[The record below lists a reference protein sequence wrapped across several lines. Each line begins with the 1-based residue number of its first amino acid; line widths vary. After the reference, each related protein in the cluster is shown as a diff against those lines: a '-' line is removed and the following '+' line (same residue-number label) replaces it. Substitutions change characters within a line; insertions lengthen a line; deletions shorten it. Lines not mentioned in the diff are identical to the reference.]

1 MIEMSGIHKAFNG
14 NVVLKD
20 VQFQLGDGEIHA
32 LMGENGAGKSTMMK
46 ILTGIYERDA
56 GVIKVD
62 GEEVHF
68 KSPKEAEAKGIAVIH
83 QELNILPDLSVAENL
98 FLGNEQTA
106 GFGIL
111 KNKEMNKEATRIL
124 KQLGL
129 DIDVRTL
136 AGNLSVGKQQI
147 IEIAKAIETNAKVI
161 IMDEPTAALTDRE
174 IQTLFKTIHKL
185 KAEGVSFVYI
195 SHRMEEIFSICD
207 RITILRD
214 GEYVGVRVIKETTFD
229 EIVQMMV
236 GRELGERFPGR
247 NATIGDVKL
256 ELKGLTRP
264 GLCEDINFSVRK
276 GEIVALAGLMGAGR
290 TEVAQA
296 IFGHRKM
303 SKGQIFI
310 DGNEVKIK
318 NPRQAKKLGIG
329 FVTEDRKT
337 QGLIVDFSIK
347 ENISMANFDKVST
360 SGMISRSKEKSFVSN
375 FVKRLGVKTPTAELS
390 AKSLSGGNQQKVVI
404 AKWLGIN
411 PEILILDEPTRGV
424 DIGAK
429 KEIYQIMNELAEQGV
444 AILMISSEL
453 PEVIGMSDRVL
464 VMHEGKITG
473 EVTGE
478 EMTQEK
484 IMHYATGGDK
494 VVQSQNF

>member
-1 MIEMSGIHKAFNG
+1 MIEMSGICKAFNG

-20 VQFQLGDGEIHA
+20 VQFELADGEIHA

-46 ILTGIYERDA
+46 ILTGIYNRDN

-62 GEEVHF
+62 GEEVTF

-83 QELNILPDLSVAENL
+83 QELNILPDLTVAENL

-111 KNKEMNKEATRIL
+111 KNKEMNREATRIL

-129 DIDVRTL
+129 DIDVRTP
-136 AGNLSVGKQQI
+136 AGTLSVGKQQI

-161 IMDEPTAALTDRE
+161 VMDEPTAALTDRE
-174 IQTLFKTIHKL
+174 IHTLFKTIRKL
-185 KAEGVSFVYI
+185 QSEGVSFVYI
-195 SHRMEEIFSICD
+195 SHRMEEIFAICD

-214 GEYVGVRVIKETTFD
+214 GQSVGVREIKKTTFD

-236 GRELGERFPGR
+236 GRELGERFPSR
-247 NATIGDVKL
+247 NVTLGDVKL
-256 ELKGLTRP
+256 EVKGLTRP
-264 GLCEDINFSVRK
+264 GLCEDIDFNVRK

-290 TEVAQA
+290 TEIAQA
-296 IFGHRKM
+296 LFGFRKM
-303 SKGQIFI
+303 AKGEILI
-310 DGNEVKIK
+310 DDKKVKIK
-318 NPRQAKKLGIG
+318 NPRQAIKLGMG

-337 QGLIVDFSIK
+337 QGLVVDFSIK
-347 ENISMANFDKVST
+347 DNISMTNFDKT
-360 SGMISRSKEKSFVSN
+360 AQSGFISSKQERTFVQSLVEK
-375 FVKRLGVKTPTAELS
+375 LGVKTASIDLS
-390 AKSLSGGNQQKVVI
+390 AKALSGGNQQKVVI
-404 AKWLGIN
+404 AKWLGIA
-411 PEILILDEPTRGV
+411 PKILILDEPTRGV

-429 KEIYQIMNELAEQGV
+429 KEIYQIMNDLAEQGV

-473 EVTGE
+473 EVSGE
-478 EMTQEK
+478 DMTQEK

-494 VVQSQNF
+494 VVQN